1 MELRRARRMLAR
13 GLWRDVQR
21 QRMFLNEAGKELG
34 IKEVLNLCNILFCFT
49 KITNALAL
57 GLVCREQTGCG

>member
-1 MELRRARRMLAR
+1 MERRARRMLAR

-34 IKEVLNLCNILFCFT
+34 IKEVGITSYIYICSVSPILQM
-49 KITNALAL
+49 L
-57 GLVCREQTGCG
+57 